1 MAMACG
7 PNLSIPR
14 SRVKEFQR
22 YFNDTSGLRVGQA
35 FHQFMQLEK
44 VISDKT
50 FCDRLYQADGDRAW
64 SMILSLVD
72 ESN

>member
-1 MAMACG
+1 MTV
-7 PNLSIPR
+7 PHEPTLSIPR
-14 SRVKEFQR
+14 SRLVEFQQ
-22 YFNDTSGLRVGQA
+22 YFKGTSGLRVGQA

-44 VISDKT
+44 VVSDKT

-64 SMILSLVD
+64 TMILSLVD